1 MTSFKIKIE
10 TFAKLDIQEGI
21 RWYNS
26 KKKGLG
32 KEFHQEVKDHFD
44 ILKEIMFFQVR
55 YGEVRSLPLK
65 RFPYMIHYSVDEE
78 KELII
83 VRAVF
88 NTHKSP
94 EIWNKRG

>member
-55 YGEVRSLPLK
+55 YDKVRCLPSK
-65 RFPYMIHYSVDEE
+65 DFP
-78 KELII
+78 
-83 VRAVF
+83 
-88 NTHKSP
+88 T
-94 EIWNKRG
+94 